1 MLSLRMR
8 RPGLIIA
15 LVLAVLLTAQPLL
28 HNHSLTE
35 KVATPCSVCAFGA
48 DRTAAAPSVSA
59 PLHNTHAFPSLAETS
74 TFVPVTRTS
83 SPRAPPAAA

>member
-8 RPGLIIA
+8 RPGLMIA
-15 LVLAVLLTAQPLL
+15 LVLAVLLTAQPVL

-48 DRTAAAPSVSA
+48 DRTAAAPSISA
-59 PLHNTHAFPSLAETS
+59 PLYNTHAFPSVCETS
-74 TFVPVTRTS
+74 FVVALTPTF

>member
-1 MLSLRMR
+1 MISPRMR
-8 RPGLIIA
+8 RPGLIVA
-15 LVLAVLLTAQPLL
+15 LALAVLLTAQPLL

-48 DRTAAAPSVSA
+48 DRTAVAPTISTPHYNTHTFPGVRETAFTAAPA
-59 PLHNTHAFPSLAETS
+59 P
-74 TFVPVTRTS
+74 TS

>member
-1 MLSLRMR
+1 MR
-8 RPGLIIA
+8 RSGLIVA

-48 DRTAAAPSVSA
+48 DRAAAAPSVSA
-59 PLHNTHAFPSLAETS
+59 PLYNTHAFPNVRETS
-74 TFVPVTRTS
+74 AAVASAPTC
-83 SPRAPPAAA
+83 SPRAPPIAA